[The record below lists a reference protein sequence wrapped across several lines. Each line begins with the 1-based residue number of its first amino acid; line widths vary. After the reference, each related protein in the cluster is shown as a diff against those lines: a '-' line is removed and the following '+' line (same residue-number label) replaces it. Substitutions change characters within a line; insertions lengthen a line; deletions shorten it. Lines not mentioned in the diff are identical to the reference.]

1 MTPEELNGKSDDY
14 INGWL
19 DGRELARKEFEQ
31 AYNILSKH
39 DTATMLSLLEAQ
51 AQLRNISLRRLA
63 WSRITNLF
71 RGRYD

>member
-63 WSRITNLF
+63 WSRIKDLF
-71 RGRYD
+71 RSRHD